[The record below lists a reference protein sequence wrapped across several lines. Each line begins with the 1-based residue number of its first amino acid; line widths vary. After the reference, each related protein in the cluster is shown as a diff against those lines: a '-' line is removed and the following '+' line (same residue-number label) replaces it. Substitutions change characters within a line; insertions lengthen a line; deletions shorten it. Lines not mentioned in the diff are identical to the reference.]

1 MGFLDNYEDVNARI
15 KRFRSEFPSGRL
27 IAFIEDI
34 DLNKGT
40 VLIRAEAYREY
51 EDAVPS
57 AVDYAYGNV
66 ATLTNNMKKWLIEDT
81 VTSAYGRVIGLLT
94 PSLEHNARPTVQD
107 MQKVENLPADPDPWS
122 TKAAIEDMPTMA
134 TAVQEIG
141 TQLGGELVQE
151 APQCSHG
158 HRVWRQQTEEKIKAG
173 EKNWGGYMC
182 VEKVRAKQ
190 CAPYWYVLASDG
202 KWKPQV

>member
-27 IAFIEDI
+27 IAYIEDI
-34 DLNKGT
+34 DILKGT
-40 VLIRAEAYREY
+40 VLVKAEAYREY

-57 AVDYAYGNV
+57 AVDYAFGNV

-94 PSLEHNARPTVQD
+94 PSEHARPTVQD
-107 MQKVENLPADPDPWS
+107 MQKVENLPADSDPWS
-122 TKAAIEDMPTMA
+122 TKASIEDMATMA
-134 TAVQEIG
+134 SSILEIG
-141 TQLGGELVQE
+141 TKLGGELIAE
-151 APQCSHG
+151 SPQCSHG
-158 HRVWRQQTEEKIKAG
+158 HMVWAEGTAKTTGKPWAAYKCTER
-173 EKNWGGYMC
+173 
-182 VEKVRAKQ
+182 VRANQ
-190 CAPYWYVLASDG
+190 CTPRWYVLASDG

>member
-27 IAFIEDI
+27 IACIEDI
-34 DLNKGT
+34 DIIKGT
-40 VLIRAEAYREY
+40 VLVKAEAYREF
-51 EDAVPS
+51 EDLVPS
-57 AVDYAYGNV
+57 AVDYAFGNV

-94 PSLEHNARPTVQD
+94 PSEHARPTVQD
-107 MQKVENLPADPDPWS
+107 MQKVENLPADGDPWS
-122 TKAAIEDMPTMA
+122 TKASIEDMATMA
-134 TAVQEIG
+134 SSILEIG
-141 TQLGGELVQE
+141 TQLGGELVAE

-158 HRVWRQQTEEKIKAG
+158 HMVWAEGTAKATGKPWACYKCTER
-173 EKNWGGYMC
+173 
-182 VEKVRAKQ
+182 VRANQ
-190 CAPYWYVLASDG
+190 CTPRWYVLASDG

>member
-27 IAFIEDI
+27 IAFIEDV

-57 AVDYAYGNV
+57 AVDYAFGNV

-134 TAVQEIG
+134 TAVQEIAS
-141 TQLGGELVQE
+141 TLGGEQVAE
-151 APQCSHG
+151 APQCHHG
-158 HRVWRQQTEEKIKAG
+158 HMVWRQQTKEKLDQG
-173 EKNWGGYMC
+173 GKNWGGYMC
-182 VEKVRAKQ
+182 PEKLKANQ
-190 CAPYWYVLASDG
+190 CTPRWYVLASDG

>member
-15 KRFRSEFPSGRL
+15 KRFRTEFPSGRL
-27 IAFIEDI
+27 VAYIEDI
-34 DLNKGT
+34 DIIKGT
-40 VLIRAEAYREY
+40 VLVKAEAYREY

-57 AVDYAYGNV
+57 AVDYAFGNV

-94 PSLEHNARPTVQD
+94 PSEHARPTVQD
-107 MQKVENLPADPDPWS
+107 MQTVENLLADPGPWS
-122 TKAAIEDMPTMA
+122 TKAAIEEMPTMA

-141 TQLGGELVQE
+141 AQLGGELVKE

-158 HRVWRQQTEEKIKAG
+158 HMVWKQSHDGAPKS
-173 EKNWGGYMC
+173 WGGYFC
-182 VEKVRAKQ
+182 TERTKATQ
-190 CAPYWYVLASDG
+190 CTPRWYVLRSTG
-202 KWKPQV
+202 KWEPQV

>member
-15 KRFRSEFPSGRL
+15 KRFRTEFPTGRL
-27 IAFIEDI
+27 IAYIEDI
-34 DLNKGT
+34 DVTKGT
-40 VLIRAEAYREY
+40 VLVKAEAYREY

-57 AVDYAYGNV
+57 AVDYAFGNV
-66 ATLTNNMKKWLIEDT
+66 ATLPNNMKKWLIEDT

-94 PSLEHNARPTVQD
+94 PSEHARPTVQD

-134 TAVQEIG
+134 TAVAEIG
-141 TQLGGELVQE
+141 AQLGGELVKE

-158 HRVWRQQTEEKIKAG
+158 HMVWKQSHEGAPKS
-173 EKNWGGYMC
+173 WGGYFC
-182 VEKVRAKQ
+182 TERTKATQ
-190 CAPYWYVLASDG
+190 CTPRWYVLRSTG
-202 KWKPQV
+202 KWEPQV